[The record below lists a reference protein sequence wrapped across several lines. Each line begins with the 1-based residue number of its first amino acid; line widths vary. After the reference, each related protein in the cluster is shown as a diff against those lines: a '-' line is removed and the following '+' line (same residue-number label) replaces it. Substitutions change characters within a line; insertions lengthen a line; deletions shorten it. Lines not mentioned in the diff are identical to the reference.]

1 MAAMSQQIVGSVM
14 NRLLTDEDLRIR
26 FTVEPVET
34 LADLHA
40 LGFELTAE
48 EIDLFIQTNSR
59 TWFWTDWPAGSQVH

>member
-1 MAAMSQQIVGSVM
+1 MSQQMVGVVM

-40 LGFELTAE
+40 RGFELTPD
-48 EIDLFIQTNSR
+48 EIDLFIQTDWW
-59 TWFWTDWPAGSQVH
+59 TWVWAEWPAGSPVH